1 MKFIDLTGSVLRR
14 PAPPKPPIVHA
25 DPGGVIVGHAIA
37 NDRPIDLP
45 MPVVGQLDNR
55 HTFVSGASGFGKTA
69 LLLLYLIGMIVRMA
83 RLPLAQRPA
92 IIIWDP
98 KGDLDELDSG
108 IAANCVEMLGVV
120 TAIDP
125 LQTAVPLNLCRLE
138 EGILSPRLLT
148 ATLVDLVNAISSA
161 GNGVALGNQQIIAIG
176 AVIEAVLHAP
186 GSNLHWAAQA
196 FQPDGIAVLA
206 GRTTS
211 DTAREA
217 LLGLHLTPEL
227 AASCRIRLLQ
237 AFGGLGSEAWEASIG
252 APDCLSFL
260 DMLLPG
266 RITRFCLGNSPGAL
280 EAPVKVACMAT
291 FKLVL
296 AAIQQRVTPFTGT
309 PAVLVLDEC
318 AVVAPVIEHSLENT
332 LSLTRS
338 RGAGLVLATQ
348 SVTQLSA
355 ISPTL
360 LSGVMTNCAHKVA
373 GRVGV
378 PAEALHYA
386 RALADSGLAGN
397 ARDDLARALLTLPPR
412 EFVSFGQAGSPTR
425 FLTDTLPKAHWLAA
439 AERHADTIAAARSR
453 HIVPASHRPT
463 RLFDVTSRQSPT
475 NTDPPTAGRRSHW
488 G

>member
-1 MKFIDLTGSVLRR
+1 MKLIDLTGSVLRR
-14 PAPPKPPIVHA
+14 AAPPTPAIVHVEP
-25 DPGGVIVGHAIA
+25 DGVIVGHTTAD
-37 NDRPIDLP
+37 DRPIDLP
-45 MPVVGQLDNR
+45 MPVMVQLDNR
-55 HTFVSGASGFGKTA
+55 HTFVSGASGFGKTG
-69 LLLLYLIGMIVRMA
+69 LLLLWLLGIIARMA

-108 IAANCVEMLGVV
+108 IAARCPDMLGHLS
-120 TAIDP
+120 AIDP
-125 LQTAVPLNLCRLE
+125 LQTAVPMNLCVLE
-138 EGILSPRLLT
+138 KGILSPRLLT

-186 GSNLHWAAQA
+186 SSNLHWAAQA
-196 FQPDGIAVLA
+196 FQPDGIPVLA

-211 DTAREA
+211 DVAREA

-227 AASCRIRLLQ
+227 SASCRIRLLQ
-237 AFGGLGSEAWEASIG
+237 AFGGLGSEAWEASIA
-252 APDCLSFL
+252 APSCLSFR

-280 EAPVKVACMAT
+280 ESPVKVACMAT

-318 AVVAPVIEHSLENT
+318 AVVAPVIANSLEKT

-348 SVTQLSA
+348 STTQLSA
-355 ISPTL
+355 VSPGL
-360 LSGVMTNCAHKVA
+360 LSAVLTNCAHKVA

-378 PAEALHYA
+378 PSEAMLYA
-386 RALADSGLAGN
+386 KELADSGAAGS
-397 ARDDLARALLTLPPR
+397 ARDELAQSLLKLKPR
-412 EFVSFGQAGSPTR
+412 EFVLFGQSGAPVR
-425 FLTDTLPKAHWLAA
+425 FVTDTLPKAAWLAA
-439 AERHADTIAAARSR
+439 ADKQADAIAAARSR
-453 HIVPASHRPT
+453 HIVPSGHRPT
-463 RLFDVTSRQSPT
+463 RLFDSGSQAQADNT
-475 NTDPPTAGRRSHW
+475 NPPTAGRRSHW

>member
-1 MKFIDLTGSVLRR
+1 MKLIDLTGSVLRR
-14 PAPPKPPIVHA
+14 PAPPKPAIVHA
-25 DPGGVIVGHAIA
+25 DPDGVVVGHAITD
-37 NDRPIDLP
+37 DRPIDLP
-45 MPVVGQLDNR
+45 MPVTEQLANR
-55 HTFVSGASGFGKTA
+55 HAFVSGASGFGKTG
-69 LLLLYLIGMIVRMA
+69 LLLLWILGMVTRMA

-92 IIIWDP
+92 IVIWDP

-108 IAANCVEMLGVV
+108 IAANCPEMLGHLS
-120 TAIDP
+120 AIDP
-125 LQTAVPLNLCRLE
+125 LQSAVPMNLCVLE
-138 EGILSPRLLT
+138 KGILSPRLLT

-161 GNGVALGNQQIIAIG
+161 GNVVALGNQQIIAIG
-176 AVIEAVLHAP
+176 SVIEAVLHAP
-186 GSNLHWAAQA
+186 SSNLHWAAQA

-211 DTAREA
+211 DSAREA

-252 APDCLSFL
+252 SPNCLSFR

-280 EAPVKVACMAT
+280 DAPVKVACMAT

-309 PAVLVLDEC
+309 PVVLVLDEC
-318 AVVAPVIEHSLENT
+318 AVVAPVLANSLEKT
-332 LSLTRS
+332 LALTRS

-355 ISPTL
+355 VSPGL
-360 LSGVMTNCAHKVA
+360 LSAVLTNCAHKVA

-378 PAEALHYA
+378 PSEAALYA
-386 RALADSGLAGN
+386 KELADSGAAGS
-397 ARDDLARALLTLPPR
+397 ARDELTRSLLKLKPR
-412 EFVSFGQAGSPTR
+412 EFVSFGQSGAPVR
-425 FLTDTLPKAHWLAA
+425 FVTDTLPKAAWTAA
-439 AERHADTIAAARSR
+439 ADRHAEAIAAARSR
-453 HIVPASHRPT
+453 HIVPADHRPT
-463 RLFDVTSRQSPT
+463 RLFDAAPQPQNDNT
-475 NTDPPTAGRRSHW
+475 NPPTAGRRSHW

>member
-1 MKFIDLTGSVLRR
+1 MKLIDLTGSVLRR
-14 PAPPKPPIVHA
+14 PAPPKPAIVHA
-25 DPGGVIVGHAIA
+25 DPDGVVVGHAIA
-37 NDRPIDLP
+37 DDRPIDLP
-45 MPVVGQLDNR
+45 MPVTGQLQNR
-55 HTFVSGASGFGKTA
+55 HTFVSGASGFGKTG
-69 LLLLYLIGMIVRMA
+69 LLLLWLLGMIARMA

-108 IAANCVEMLGVV
+108 IAAISDMLPFVS
-120 TAIDP
+120 AIDP
-125 LQTAVPLNLCRLE
+125 LQTAVPMNFCRLE
-138 EGILSPRLLT
+138 VGILSPRLLT

-186 GSNLHWAAQA
+186 GSSLHWAAQA
-196 FQPDGIAVLA
+196 FQPDGTAVLA

-227 AASCRIRLLQ
+227 SASCRIRLLQ

-252 APDCLSFL
+252 APNCLSFR

-318 AVVAPVIEHSLENT
+318 AVVAPVIANSLEKT

-348 SVTQLSA
+348 SITQLSA
-355 ISPTL
+355 VSPGL
-360 LSGVMTNCAHKVA
+360 LSAVLTNCAYKVA

-378 PAEALHYA
+378 PSEAMLFA
-386 RALADSGLAGN
+386 KEIADSGAAGS
-397 ARDDLARALLTLPPR
+397 ARDEMAQSLLKLKPR
-412 EFVSFGQAGSPTR
+412 EFVSFGQPGAPVR
-425 FLTDTLPKAHWLAA
+425 FVTDTLPKAAWLAA
-439 AERHADTIAAARSR
+439 AEKHADAIAAARSR
-453 HIVPASHRPT
+453 HIVPAGHWPT
-463 RLFDVTSRQSPT
+463 RLFDAAPRPQSDNT
-475 NTDPPTAGRRSHW
+475 NPPTAGRRSHW